1 MAMTASNETRLD
13 DVYAAIADPTRRAIL
28 RRLADGEARV
38 TAIARP
44 FRMTLH
50 AVSKHI
56 RILEHAKLIRRRRIG
71 REHILSINPS
81 ALDDA
86 ASWIDTQR
94 ALWTRRIDTLESLLR
109 AEDELGKGAPKRK
122 SP

>member
-1 MAMTASNETRLD
+1 MAASNQTRLD

-38 TAIARP
+38 TTIARP

-56 RILEHAKLIRRRRIG
+56 RILERAKLIRRRRIG
-71 REHILSINPS
+71 REHILSINSS

-109 AEDELGKGAPKRK
+109 AEDESREGPSLRK

>member
-1 MAMTASNETRLD
+1 MTGNDQTQLD

-38 TAIARP
+38 TAIAQP

-56 RILEHAKLIRRRRIG
+56 RILEHAKLIQRRRVG

-94 ALWTRRIDTLESLLR
+94 ALWTRRIDTLEALLR
-109 AEDELGKGAPKRK
+109 AEDESGKGASTRK
-122 SP
+122 PPR

>member
-1 MAMTASNETRLD
+1 MPGNSQTHLD

-38 TAIARP
+38 TAIAQP

-56 RILEHAKLIRRRRIG
+56 RILEQAKLIRRRRIG

-86 ASWIDTQR
+86 ASWIDAQR

-109 AEDELGKGAPKRK
+109 AEDEQRKDTATRK
-122 SP
+122 SPR